1 MKDERFREAAR
12 QVANAGGVYSTDVA
26 DYAVGLLFDVLGH
39 VSVGDRYV
47 RRGLWPERGDFVPLG
62 SKIGGKRVGIIGLGN
77 IGSAIARRLEA
88 FGCVVS
94 YHNRRHGCQPK
105 LVTDGG
111 ETKSLTFASVNFQVR
126 SGLVEYFPARAA
138 NDRWA
143 TGWSQCWFYLDVG
156 VDSGLAS
163 TNKIYFRHLPE
174 VNADDEDLDP
184 LHQSLR
190 RMAKW
195 LSMPDLTEEFVML
208 RIIPLWN
215 GWVHDLTSGDE
226 DKAGAYVG
234 PVTSSTL
241 LTPVSTAI
249 TEAEKIL
256 GKPVVKE
263 KQERTERT
271 SSWERTNRVAAR
283 FNLQL
288 PALPSLSEAEVEAE
302 VAEAA
307 KSTGKRKG
315 GGSGVAPGAEE
326 SSPPTP
332 VTVPGSDGGNQGA
345 VNTGATAAPE
355 SHGGELWTPAASDAP
370 AAQVVLGPSPT
381 HGARTE
387 AHYRMYVI

>member
-1 MKDERFREAAR
+1 MTCISFGCDSF
-12 QVANAGGVYSTDVA
+12 SL
-26 DYAVGLLFDVLGH
+26 LLFLG
-39 VSVGDRYV
+39 
-47 RRGLWPERGDFVPLG
+47 
-62 SKIGGKRVGIIGLGN
+62 
-77 IGSAIARRLEA
+77 
-88 FGCVVS
+88 
-94 YHNRRHGCQPK
+94 RHGCQPK

-315 GGSGVAPGAEE
+315 SRGGGGGWRTKRTRGNDSPIPAIPLRAVAPNYLH
-326 SSPPTP
+326 S
-332 VTVPGSDGGNQGA
+332 
-345 VNTGATAAPE
+345 
-355 SHGGELWTPAASDAP
+355 
-370 AAQVVLGPSPT
+370 
-381 HGARTE
+381 
-387 AHYRMYVI
+387 